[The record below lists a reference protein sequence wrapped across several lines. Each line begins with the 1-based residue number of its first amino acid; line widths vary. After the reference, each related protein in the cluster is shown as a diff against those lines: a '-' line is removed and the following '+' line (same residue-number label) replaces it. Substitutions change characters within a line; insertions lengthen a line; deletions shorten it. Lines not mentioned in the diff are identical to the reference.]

1 MRLFTTICL
10 LILAQILPAQVR
22 DYNELTQKRGISDYA
37 GMPLIP
43 AEYDDVLGYF
53 FDNDTFYVAVKG
65 DRKGVFDKKG
75 QLTVP
80 FDYQELEIWAAQSQ
94 FQFGYARVKKDR
106 RADSGWGILDARTG
120 QSVLPEKFE
129 FARAIFPDLLVG
141 RQFADS
147 TMQFFDKKGK
157 PLFQLFGR
165 SAAPGFDENS
175 MLIRRVDRSEYFVD
189 KKGKP
194 IFPPNFQ
201 NPSWTDGKL
210 VICTENGKVGLVTM
224 AGKIRIPFEY
234 SEIKVR
240 NPGQFL
246 VKNEQGERGLMD
258 SKGKFIIPLSKSN
271 LYLPNGKPGPIYIR
285 ADVGSDPNFN
295 FQLFDETGKLLY
307 SDVRIS
313 TLPMSGELSRVP
325 FNRQNEYYTSELP
338 GKKGQLVFHNTRGQV
353 LPMPWASILYG
364 SEKHPL
370 IVNSRNQSELP
381 VEFKA
386 FDLNGKLLYAA
397 PAGVV
402 LAHTRNPRLLLAANT
417 MDNSRALI
425 HLDKLPEKISFEY
438 PWIQPMDNGYFHF
451 QKDFRTGLLDPN
463 GQVLVPAAQFISLGT
478 PNKMQLIAFRE
489 SKNVRGKL
497 VAVGY
502 YEGLKHPSWV
512 GVNERGESFVFDT
525 EPAPAELPKPAEP
538 MEKVMEVEE
547 VVVMKVRENDTPIL
561 EKMPAQ
567 PASDAVFTLVEK
579 SPQFPGGTEALS
591 KFQTENLKYP
601 VLAKEN
607 GIEGR
612 VVVIFIVEK
621 DGSLTDFKIVKDIGG
636 GCGEE
641 AMRLI
646 QAMPKWVPGQHQ
658 GRVVRVAYTLPVSFR
673 LP

>member
-1 MRLFTTICL
+1 MKIPILVCL
-10 LILAQILPAQVR
+10 LFSSQILPAQIR
-22 DYNELTQKRGISDYA
+22 DYNELTKKRGIADYQ

-65 DRKGVFDKKG
+65 DRMGVFDKKG

-80 FDYQELEIWAAQSQ
+80 FDYQLVELWAAQSQ
-94 FQFGYARVKKDR
+94 FQGGYARVKKDR

-120 QSVLPEKFE
+120 QSILPEKFE

-147 TMQFFDKKGK
+147 TMQFFDGKGQ

-175 MLIRRVDRSEYFVD
+175 MLIRRVDRSEYFAD
-189 KKGKP
+189 KKGNP
-194 IFPPNFQ
+194 IFPPNLQ
-201 NPSWTDGKL
+201 NPSWTDGEL
-210 VICTENGKVGLVTM
+210 VISTKNGKVGLATM
-224 AGKIRIPFEY
+224 AGKTVIPFEY

-240 NPGQFL
+240 KTGQFL
-246 VKNEQGERGLMD
+246 VENAQGQRGLMNA
-258 SKGKFIIPLSKSN
+258 KGKFIIPLSQGG

-285 ADVGSDPNFN
+285 SDVGSDPNFN
-295 FQLFDETGKLLY
+295 FQLFDTAGKLLY

-313 TLPMSGELSRVP
+313 SLPMASELGFLP
-325 FNRQNEYYTSELP
+325 FNRRNEYYTAELS

-353 LPMPWASILYG
+353 LPMPWASIMYG

-370 IVNSRNQSELP
+370 IVNSRDQSGLP
-381 VEFKA
+381 VDYKA
-386 FDLNGKLLYAA
+386 FDLDGKLLYAA

-402 LAHTRNPRLLLAANT
+402 LVHTRNPRLLLATNT
-417 MDNSRALI
+417 TDNSRALI
-425 HLDKLPEKISFEY
+425 HLDRLPEKISFEY

-451 QKDFRTGLLDPN
+451 EKDSRRGLLDPN
-463 GQVLVPAAQFISLGT
+463 GQVLVPAVQFISLGT

-497 VAVGY
+497 VAVGHY
-502 YEGLKHPSWV
+502 DSNNHLSWV
-512 GVNERGESFVFDT
+512 AVNERGEEFVFET
-525 EPAPAELPKPAEP
+525 TPAPAAAPLPAEP
-538 MEKVMEVEE
+538 MEEMVEAEE
-547 VVVMKVRENDTPIL
+547 VVVMSEKQDVPIL
-561 EKMPAQ
+561 EEMPAK
-567 PASDAVFTLVEK
+567 PASDVVFNTVEK
-579 SPQFPGGTEALS
+579 SPQFPGGAEALS
-591 KFQTENLKYP
+591 KYLTENLKYP
-601 VLAKEN
+601 ALAKEY

-612 VVVIFIVEK
+612 VVVSFIVEK
-621 DGSLTDFKIVKDIGG
+621 DGSLTDLKIVKDIGG

-641 AMRLI
+641 ALRLVR
-646 QAMPKWVPGQHQ
+646 AMPKWQAGQHD

>member
-1 MRLFTTICL
+1 LKIPILVCL
-10 LILAQILPAQVR
+10 LFSSQILPAQIR
-22 DYNELTQKRGISDYA
+22 DYNELTQKRGIADYQ

-53 FDNDTFYVAVKG
+53 FDNDTFYVAVKD
-65 DRKGVFDKKG
+65 DRMGVFDKKG

-80 FDYQELEIWAAQSQ
+80 FDYQLVELWAAQSQ
-94 FQFGYARVKKDR
+94 FQGGYARVKKDR

-120 QSVLPEKFE
+120 QSILPQKFE

-147 TMQFFDKKGK
+147 TMQFFDGKGQ

-175 MLIRRVDRSEYFVD
+175 MLIRRVDRSEYFAD

-194 IFPPNFQ
+194 IFPPNLQ
-201 NPSWTDGKL
+201 NPSWTDGEL

-224 AGKIRIPFEY
+224 TGKIRIPFEY

-246 VKNEQGERGLMD
+246 VKNEQGQRGLMNA
-258 SKGKFIIPLSKSN
+258 KGKFIIPLSQGS

-295 FQLFDETGKLLY
+295 FQLFDAAGKLLY

-313 TLPMSGELSRVP
+313 TLPMASELGFLP
-325 FNRQNEYYTSELP
+325 FNRRNEYYTAELS

-370 IVNSRNQSELP
+370 IVNSRDQSGLP
-381 VEFKA
+381 VDYKA

-397 PAGVV
+397 PASVV
-402 LAHTRNPRLLLAANT
+402 LVHTPNPRLLLATNT
-417 MDNSRALI
+417 TDNSRALI
-425 HLDKLPEKISFEY
+425 HLDRLPEKISFEY

-463 GQVLVPAAQFISLGT
+463 GQVLVPAAQFISLGN

-489 SKNVRGKL
+489 SKDVRGKL
-497 VAVGY
+497 VAVGH
-502 YEGLKHPSWV
+502 YEGVKHPAWV
-512 GVNERGESFVFDT
+512 AVNERGETFVFDT
-525 EPAPAELPKPAEP
+525 TPVLVTAPLPAEP
-538 MEKVMEVEE
+538 VEKLAEPREVIVMSEKQDVPIYEE
-547 VVVMKVRENDTPIL
+547 
-561 EKMPAQ
+561 MPAQ
-567 PASDAVFTLVEK
+567 PTRDVLFTLVEK
-579 SPQFPGGTEALS
+579 MPQFPGGESAM
-591 KFQTENLKYP
+591 FQFLTENLKYP
-601 VLAKEN
+601 VLAKEY

-612 VVVIFIVEK
+612 VVVSFVVEK
-621 DGSLTDFKIVKDIGG
+621 DGSLTDLKIVKDIGG
-636 GCGEE
+636 GCEAE
-641 AMRLI
+641 AMRLV
-646 QAMPKWVPGQHQ
+646 QAMPPWEPGEHR
-658 GRVVRVAYTLPVSFR
+658 GRKARVAYTLPIKFKM
-673 LP
+673 P

>member
-10 LILAQILPAQVR
+10 LVLAQILPAQVR
-22 DYNELTQKRGISDYA
+22 DYNELTKKRGIADYE

-65 DRKGVFDKKG
+65 DRMGVFDKKG

-80 FDYQELEIWAAQSQ
+80 FDYQLVELWAAQSQ
-94 FQFGYARVKKDR
+94 FQGGYARVKKDR

-120 QSVLPEKFE
+120 QSILPEKFE

-147 TMQFFDKKGK
+147 TMQFFDGKGQ

-175 MLIRRVDRSEYFVD
+175 MLIRRVDRSEYFAD
-189 KKGKP
+189 KKGNP

-234 SEIKVR
+234 SEIKVQ

-246 VKNEQGERGLMD
+246 VKNAQGQRGLMNA
-258 SKGKFIIPLSKSN
+258 KGKFIIPLSQGS

-285 ADVGSDPNFN
+285 SDVGSDPNFN
-295 FQLFDETGKLLY
+295 CQLFDAAGKLLY
-307 SDVRIS
+307 SNVRIS
-313 TLPMSGELSRVP
+313 SLSMASELGFLP
-325 FNRQNEYYTSELP
+325 FNRRNEYYTAEFQ

-370 IVNSRNQSELP
+370 IVNSRDQSGLP
-381 VEFKA
+381 VDYKA
-386 FDLNGKLLYAA
+386 FDLDGKLLYAA

-402 LAHTRNPRLLLAANT
+402 LVHTRNPRLLLATNT

-451 QKDFRTGLLDPN
+451 KKDFRTSLLDPN
-463 GQVLVPAAQFISLGT
+463 GQVLVPATQFISLGT

-489 SKNVRGKL
+489 SHNVRGKL
-497 VAVGY
+497 VAVGH
-502 YEGLKHPSWV
+502 YEGVKHPAWV
-512 GVNERGESFVFDT
+512 AVNERGETFVFDT
-525 EPAPAELPKPAEP
+525 EPAPVATPLPAEP
-538 MEKVMEVEE
+538 MEKLAESRE
-547 VVVMKVRENDTPIL
+547 VVVKGEKQDVPIL
-561 EKMPAQ
+561 EEMPAK
-567 PASDAVFTLVEK
+567 PASDAVFNLVEK
-579 SPQFPGGTEALS
+579 SPQFPGGPDALS
-591 KFQTENLKYP
+591 KFLTENLKYP
-601 VLAKEN
+601 VLAKKN

-612 VVVIFIVEK
+612 VVVSFIVEK
-621 DGSLTDFKIVKDIGG
+621 DGSLTDVKTLKDIGG

-641 AMRLI
+641 ALRLVRG
-646 QAMPKWVPGQHQ
+646 MPKWVPGQQ
-658 GRVVRVAYTLPVSFR
+658 NGRVVRVSHALPVNFR

>member
-1 MRLFTTICL
+1 MKILILFCL
-10 LILAQILPAQVR
+10 LFSSQILPAQIR
-22 DYNELTQKRGISDYA
+22 DYNELTKKRGIADYQ

-53 FDNDTFYVAVKG
+53 FDNDTFYVAVKD
-65 DRKGVFDKKG
+65 DRMGVFDKKG

-80 FDYQELEIWAAQSQ
+80 FDYQLVELWAAQSQ
-94 FQFGYARVKKDR
+94 FQGGYARVKKDR

-120 QSVLPEKFE
+120 QSILPQKFE

-147 TMQFFDKKGK
+147 TMHFFDGKGQ

-175 MLIRRVDRSEYFVD
+175 MLISRVDRSEYFVD
-189 KKGKP
+189 KKGRP
-194 IFPPNFQ
+194 IFPPIFQ

-210 VICTENGKVGLVTM
+210 VISTKNGKVGLATM
-224 AGKIRIPFEY
+224 AGKTVIPFEY

-246 VKNEQGERGLMD
+246 VKNEQGERGLMNA
-258 SKGKFIIPLSKSN
+258 KGKFIIPLSQGS

-285 ADVGSDPNFN
+285 ADVGTDPNFN
-295 FQLFDETGKLLY
+295 FQLFDTTGKLLY

-313 TLPMSGELSRVP
+313 SLPMASELGFLP
-325 FNRQNEYYTSELP
+325 FNRRNEYYTAELS

-353 LPMPWASILYG
+353 LPMPWASIMYG

-370 IVNSRNQSELP
+370 IVNSRDQSGLP
-381 VEFKA
+381 VDYKA
-386 FDLNGKLLYAA
+386 FDLDGKLLYAA

-402 LAHTRNPRLLLAANT
+402 LVHTQTPRLLLATNT
-417 MDNSRALI
+417 TDNSRALI
-425 HLDKLPEKISFEY
+425 HLDRLPEKISFEY

-463 GQVLVPAAQFISLGT
+463 GQVLVPAVQFISLGN

-497 VAVGY
+497 VAVGHY
-502 YEGLKHPSWV
+502 DSNNHLSWV
-512 GVNERGESFVFDT
+512 AVNERGEEFVFET
-525 EPAPAELPKPAEP
+525 TPAPAAAPLPAEP
-538 MEKVMEVEE
+538 MEEMVEAEE
-547 VVVMKVRENDTPIL
+547 VVVMSEKQDVPIL
-561 EKMPAQ
+561 EEMPAK
-567 PASDAVFTLVEK
+567 PASDVVFNTVEK
-579 SPQFPGGTEALS
+579 SPQFPGGAEAMS
-591 KFQTENLKYP
+591 KFLTENLKYP

-612 VVVIFIVEK
+612 VVVSFIVEK
-621 DGSLTDFKIVKDIGG
+621 DGSLTDVKTLKDIGG

-641 AMRLI
+641 ALRLVRG
-646 QAMPKWVPGQHQ
+646 MPKWVPGQQ
-658 GRVVRVAYTLPVSFR
+658 NGRVVRVSHTLSVNFR

>member
-1 MRLFTTICL
+1 MRLITTICL
-10 LILAQILPAQVR
+10 LVTAQILPAQIR
-22 DYNELTQKRGISDYA
+22 DYNELTQKRGIADYE

-43 AEYDDVLGYF
+43 AEYDDVLAYF
-53 FDNDTFYVAVKG
+53 FDNDTFYVAIKG

-94 FQFGYARVKKDR
+94 FQFGLARVKKDR
-106 RADSGWGILDARTG
+106 RADSGWGIIDARTG
-120 QSVLPEKFE
+120 RSVLPEKFE

-147 TMQFFDKKGK
+147 TMQFFDGKGQ

-175 MLIRRVDRSEYFVD
+175 MLIRRVDRSEYFAD

-201 NPSWTDGKL
+201 NPSWTDGER
-210 VICTENGKVGLVTM
+210 VICTKNGKVGLVTM
-224 AGKIRIPFEY
+224 AGKTLLPFEY
-234 SEIKVR
+234 SEIKVK

-246 VKNEQGERGLMD
+246 VKNEQGERGLVNA
-258 SKGKFIIPLSKSN
+258 KGKFIIPLAQGN

-285 ADVGSDPNFN
+285 SEVGGDPNFN
-295 FQLFDETGKLLY
+295 FQLFDTAGKLLY

-313 TLPMSGELSRVP
+313 TLPMASELSRVP
-325 FNRQNEYYTSELP
+325 FNRRNEYFTAELS

-353 LPMPWASILYG
+353 LPMPWTSILYG

-370 IVNSRNQSELP
+370 IVNRQDESGLP
-381 VEFKA
+381 VEYKA

-397 PAGVV
+397 PVGVV
-402 LAHTRNPRLLLAANT
+402 LVHTRNPRLLLAANT
-417 MDNSRALI
+417 TDNRRAFI
-425 HLDKLPEKISFEY
+425 HLDKLPKKISFEY

-451 QKDFRTGLLDPN
+451 KKDFRTGLLDPN

-502 YEGLKHPSWV
+502 YEGVKHPAWV
-512 GVNERGESFVFDT
+512 AVNERGETFVFDT
-525 EPAPAELPKPAEP
+525 EPAPVAASLPAEP
-538 MEKVMEVEE
+538 MEKVMETEE
-547 VVVMKVRENDTPIL
+547 VVVMEVSENDTPIL
-561 EKMPAQ
+561 EEMPAQ
-567 PASDAVFTLVEK
+567 AASDVYNSVGQ
-579 SPQFPGGTEALS
+579 SPQFPGGAEALS
-591 KFQTENLKYP
+591 KFLSENLKYP
-601 VLAKEN
+601 ALAKEN

-612 VVVIFIVEK
+612 VVLSFIVEN
-621 DGSLTDFKIVKDIGG
+621 DGSLTDVKILRDIGA
-636 GCGEE
+636 GCGQE
-641 AMRLI
+641 ALRLVRT
-646 QAMPKWVPGQHQ
+646 MPKWEPGQHQ
-658 GRVVRVAYTLPVSFR
+658 GRKVRVMFTLPVLFK
-673 LP
+673 LN

>member
-10 LILAQILPAQVR
+10 LVLAQILPAQIR
-22 DYNELTQKRGISDYA
+22 DYNELTKKRGIADYQ

-65 DRKGVFDKKG
+65 DRMGVFDKKG

-80 FDYQELEIWAAQSQ
+80 FDYQLVELWAAQSQ
-94 FQFGYARVKKDR
+94 FQGGYARVKKDR

-120 QSVLPEKFE
+120 QSILPQKFE

-147 TMQFFDKKGK
+147 TMQFFDGKGQ

-175 MLIRRVDRSEYFVD
+175 MLIRRVDQSEYFVD

-194 IFPPNFQ
+194 IFPPNLQ
-201 NPSWTDGKL
+201 NPSWTDGEL
-210 VICTENGKVGLVTM
+210 VICTKNGKVGLATM
-224 AGKIRIPFEY
+224 AGKTIIPFEY

-246 VKNEQGERGLMD
+246 VKNEQGERGLMNA
-258 SKGKFIIPLSKSN
+258 KGKFIIPLSQGG
-271 LYLPNGKPGPIYIR
+271 LYLPNGKPGPFYIR
-285 ADVGSDPNFN
+285 SDVGSDPNFN
-295 FQLFDETGKLLY
+295 FQLFDTTGKLLY

-313 TLPMSGELSRVP
+313 TLPMASELSRGP
-325 FNRQNEYYTSELP
+325 FNRRNEYYTAELS

-353 LPMPWASILYG
+353 LPMPWASIMYG

-370 IVNSRNQSELP
+370 IVNSRDQSGLP
-381 VEFKA
+381 VDYKA
-386 FDLNGKLLYAA
+386 FDLDGKLLYAA

-402 LAHTRNPRLLLAANT
+402 LVHTQNPRLLLATNT
-417 MDNSRALI
+417 TDNSRALI
-425 HLDKLPEKISFEY
+425 HFGRLPEKISFEY

-451 QKDFRTGLLDPN
+451 EKDSRRGLLDPN
-463 GQVLVPAAQFISLGT
+463 GQVLVPAVQFISLGT

-497 VAVGY
+497 VAVGHY
-502 YEGLKHPSWV
+502 DSNNHLSWV
-512 GVNERGESFVFDT
+512 AVNERGEEFVFET
-525 EPAPAELPKPAEP
+525 APAPAAAPLPAEP
-538 MEKVMEVEE
+538 VEKLAEPRE
-547 VVVMKVRENDTPIL
+547 VVVMGEKQDFPIL
-561 EKMPAQ
+561 EEMPAK
-567 PASDAVFTLVEK
+567 PASDVVFNTVEK
-579 SPQFPGGTEALS
+579 SPQFPGGAEALS
-591 KFQTENLKYP
+591 KYLTENLKYP
-601 VLAKEN
+601 ALAKEY

-612 VVVIFIVEK
+612 VVVSFIVEK
-621 DGSLTDFKIVKDIGG
+621 DGSLTDLKILKDIGG

-641 AMRLI
+641 ALRLV

-658 GRVVRVAYTLPVSFR
+658 GRVARAAYTLPVSFR